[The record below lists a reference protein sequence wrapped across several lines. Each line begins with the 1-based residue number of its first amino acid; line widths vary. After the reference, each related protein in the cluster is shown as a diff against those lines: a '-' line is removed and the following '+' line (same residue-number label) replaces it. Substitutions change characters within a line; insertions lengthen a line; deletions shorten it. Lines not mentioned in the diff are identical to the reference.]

1 MLVHASR
8 VIHIAEDVL
17 DDEVYGVPRL
27 HPISNRLDDLDKV
40 IGGGAEGYY
49 RDHRRRLVTK
59 LLEGFTLRP
68 EDREQYQ
75 QEMAE
80 LTYGFKDSINVT
92 GMDVQQLLGTVA
104 SPKEHVDV
112 ILNVI
117 AATLRMSKSA
127 LIGAE
132 QGTLASAAEEG
143 RAWKEQ
149 VSQRQQQFA
158 EPVMLRPL
166 LDRLLA
172 LGALPMP
179 AQPYKVDWV
188 NLHALS
194 EAQQA
199 TVAKERASA
208 YNQYEAARVGALN
221 AGLPP
226 RSRRKSF
233 ARPCCICPRSRN
245 MPWRCRTMFPS
256 DKGQAEDDDRP
267 VPPSEETG
275 LDEETAGDAA

>member
-1 MLVHASR
+1 
-8 VIHIAEDVL
+8 
-17 DDEVYGVPRL
+17 
-27 HPISNRLDDLDKV
+27 
-40 IGGGAEGYY
+40 
-49 RDHRRRLVTK
+49 
-59 LLEGFTLRP
+59 
-68 EDREQYQ
+68 
-75 QEMAE
+75 
-80 LTYGFKDSINVT
+80 
-92 GMDVQQLLGTVA
+92 
-104 SPKEHVDV
+104 
-112 ILNVI
+112 
-117 AATLRMSKSA
+117 
-127 LIGAE
+127 
-132 QGTLASAAEEG
+132 
-143 RAWKEQ
+143 
-149 VSQRQQQFA
+149 
-158 EPVMLRPL
+158 MLRPL

-226 RSRRKSF
+226 TIPPQEFRETVLHLPPESEY
-233 ARPCCICPRSRN
+233 ALE
-245 MPWRCRTMFPS
+245 MPTMFPS
-256 DKGQAEDDDRP
+256 DEGQAEDDDRP